1 MTDISRKNYIL
12 VIDALKCF
20 DCKACMVACKVENN
34 VPNGRWRNWVK
45 PAIGPK
51 GRRIQFQ
58 PGQCMQCEEPACVAA
73 CPVKAT
79 YQRSDG
85 MVVID
90 PNKCIGCGNCVTG
103 CPYGARFW
111 NPITRL
117 AEKCDYCQHRLVRGE
132 EPACVETCPTKAR
145 VFGDLNDPASKASAL
160 MKKGRLVQVKNTLID
175 TKPRIYYTAGTVQLN
190 WPKEPTLPGDVHL
203 PASFWK
209 INENNNQ

>member
-1 MTDISRKNYIL
+1 VTDISRKNYIL

-20 DCKACMVACKVENN
+20 DCKSCMVACKVENN

-45 PAIGPK
+45 PAIGAK
-51 GRRIQFQ
+51 GRRFQFQ
-58 PGQCMQCEEPACVAA
+58 PGQCMQCEAPACVAA
-73 CPVKAT
+73 CPVRAT
-79 YQRSDG
+79 YKRSDG

-90 PNKCIGCGNCVTG
+90 PTKCIGCGNCVTG

-117 AEKCDYCQHRLVRGE
+117 AEKCDYCQHRLIQGE

-145 VFGDLNDPASKASAL
+145 IFGDLKDPTSKVSAL

-175 TKPRIYYTAGTVQLN
+175 TKPRIFYTAGTVQLN

-209 INENNNQ
+209 KG